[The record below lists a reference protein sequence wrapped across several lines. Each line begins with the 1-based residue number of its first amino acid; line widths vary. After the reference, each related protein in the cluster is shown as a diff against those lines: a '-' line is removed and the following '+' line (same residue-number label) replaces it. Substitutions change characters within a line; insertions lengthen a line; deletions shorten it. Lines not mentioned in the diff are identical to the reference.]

1 MICVVDGGERLDDM
15 RALFLEYARS
25 LDFDI
30 CFDGFAQELADLPGC
45 YAPPD
50 GRLLLAV
57 DGDELAGCVA
67 LRRHDAVN
75 CEVKRLWVRPAFRGR
90 GVGRQLVEAVIA
102 AGRTASYQGMLLHTL
117 ASMAPAARLY
127 RSLGFAETPAYD
139 ATDLPG
145 VLFLRRAL

>member
-1 MICVVDGGERLDDM
+1 MIRVVDGVERLDDI
-15 RALFLEYARS
+15 RTLFVEYAQS

-30 CFDGFAQELADLPGC
+30 CFDGFAEELAALPGC

-57 DGDELAGCVA
+57 DGDAVAGCVA
-67 LRRHDAVN
+67 LRRHDAEN

-102 AGRTASYQGMLLHTL
+102 AGRSAAYQGMLLHTL
-117 ASMAPAARLY
+117 ASMAAAAQLY
-127 RSLGFAETPAYD
+127 RSLGFEETSPYD
-139 ATDLPG
+139 ATGLPG
-145 VLFLRRAL
+145 VLFLRRGM